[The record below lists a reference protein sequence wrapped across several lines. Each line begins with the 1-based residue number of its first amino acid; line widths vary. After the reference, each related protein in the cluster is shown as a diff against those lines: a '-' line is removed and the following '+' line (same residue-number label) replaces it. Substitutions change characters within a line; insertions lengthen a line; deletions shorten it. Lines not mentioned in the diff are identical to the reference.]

1 MIRERIEGYT
11 WQSTSMLAATLA
23 PDGTVL
29 EANPALERLA
39 GRRARGQRRSTR

>member
-11 WQSTSMLAATLA
+11 WQSTTMLAATLA
-23 PDGTVL
+23 PDGIVL

-39 GRRARGQRRSTR
+39 GGGMAGSAF